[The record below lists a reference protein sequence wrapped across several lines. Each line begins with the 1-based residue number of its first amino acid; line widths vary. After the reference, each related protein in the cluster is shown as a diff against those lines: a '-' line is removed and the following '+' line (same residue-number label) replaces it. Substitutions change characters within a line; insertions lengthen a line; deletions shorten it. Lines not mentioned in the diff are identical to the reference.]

1 MMSIFISVLGLIIFL
16 GIAYLFSNDRK
27 NINYRAVVSML
38 VIQIVLGWFMLDTK
52 IGGKII
58 AGITSAFN
66 KIISFGNEGTKFVF
80 GGLIKGID
88 GQPIFFINTLV
99 LIVFI
104 STLLSLLTYLRV
116 IPFLVKY
123 IGGALSKI
131 TGLPKLESFTAVNSL
146 FFGDTGAILA
156 VKSRLGKLSTNR
168 LFIVCTSAL
177 TSVSVTIIGA
187 YMQMIPPEYV
197 LVALPLNIF
206 SGLIVASIVS
216 PVSKEEKDKDFKIKD
231 MVQDKSLFESI
242 GNGALD
248 GGKVALIVGAMLV
261 AYIGLMAMLNF
272 VVENITGLKIQE
284 ILGYILSPVAYLMG
298 IPAGELT
305 TAGGVMGT
313 KIITNEFV
321 AMLDLVKIMPHLTHK
336 TIGIVSSFLISFAN
350 FSSIGIIV
358 GTVQAISGEQAAKV
372 SRFGIKM
379 LLFSTLAS
387 IVTGTVV
394 GLFL

>member
-1 MMSIFISVLGLIIFL
+1 MSIFISVLGLIIFL

-216 PVSKEEKDKDFKIKD
+216 PVSKEEKDEDFKIKD

-387 IVTGTVV
+387 IITGTVV

>member
-1 MMSIFISVLGLIIFL
+1 MSIFISVLGLIIFL

-27 NINYRAVVSML
+27 NINYRAVVSMF

-66 KIISFGNEGTKFVF
+66 KILSFGNEGTEFVF
-80 GGLIKGID
+80 GGLVKGID

-156 VKSRLGKLSTNR
+156 VKSRIGKLSTNR

-206 SGLIVASIVS
+206 SGLIVSSIVA
-216 PVSKEEKDKDFKIKD
+216 PVSKEEKDEDFKIKD

-313 KIITNEFV
+313 KLITNEFV

-358 GTVQAISGEQAAKV
+358 GTVQAISGEQAGKV

-387 IVTGTVV
+387 IITGTVV

>member
-1 MMSIFISVLGLIIFL
+1 MSIFISVLGLIIFL

-38 VIQIVLGWFMLDTK
+38 VIQIILGWFMLDTK

-168 LFIVCTSAL
+168 LFVVCTSAL

-206 SGLIVASIVS
+206 SGLIVSSIVS
-216 PVSKEEKDKDFKIKD
+216 PVSKEEKDEDFKIKD

-272 VVENITGLKIQE
+272 IVENITGLKIQE

-298 IPAGELT
+298 ISAGELT

-387 IVTGTVV
+387 IITGTVV